1 MADPKSAYRLERAQ
15 HCFNMLVLK
24 EGRPKDVPGDMPG
37 DKPKSTAKSVRD
49 ACAQSAF
56 DYADAFIEACVKQG
70 HKPWEE
76 A

>member
-24 EGRPKDVPGDMPG
+24 EGRTKDIPE
-37 DKPKSTAKSVRD
+37 DKAKGTQAFTAKAVRD
-49 ACAQSAF
+49 AIAQEAF
-56 DYADAFIEACVKQG
+56 NYADSFIEACLKQG

-76 A
+76 